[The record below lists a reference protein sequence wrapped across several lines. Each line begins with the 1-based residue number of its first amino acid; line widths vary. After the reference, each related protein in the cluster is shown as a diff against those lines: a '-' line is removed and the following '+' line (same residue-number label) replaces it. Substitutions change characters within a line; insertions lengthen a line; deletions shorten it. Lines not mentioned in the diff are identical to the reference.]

1 MSAYPE
7 REGFEYALRRNSGI
21 VLMERKHNMTELEKV
36 MRAKMYIDKLAEGI
50 NPIDDS
56 YVADEDVINNVR
68 ISRCLFYVADV
79 LQQVID
85 NGGEPKKETRHRKTS
100 FCLTDEQK
108 EELVVSEIPL
118 CISEIVK
125 DMNEVADRDNCKRLT
140 VRQAVNWLI
149 HTGMLEMV
157 TDESGK
163 TRKVPTE
170 RGKEIGITEQVCDGM
185 YGEYHVLLYDSS
197 AQQYIIDNIES
208 IVAHNEMY
216 VKPMPDNCGA
226 AWTKTQDQLLTD
238 LFQQNNSI
246 RQIADIM
253 KRTAGGIRSRLKML
267 GLIEVNEPD

>member
-1 MSAYPE
+1 
-7 REGFEYALRRNSGI
+7 
-21 VLMERKHNMTELEKV
+21 MTELEKV

-163 TRKVPTE
+163 TRKAPTA
-170 RGKEIGITEQVCDGM
+170 RGAEIGITEQVRNGM
-185 YGEYHVLLYDSS
+185 YGEYRVLLYDSS

-208 IVAHNEMY
+208 IVAHNDLL
-216 VKPMPDNCGA
+216 VKTMPDNYGT
-226 AWTKTQDQLLTD
+226 AWTETQDKWLND
-238 LFQQNNSI
+238 LFQHGTSI
-246 RQIADIM
+246 PDIAKAL
-253 KRTAGGIRSRLKML
+253 KRTESGIRSRLKML